1 MKNFDLKK
9 YLAEGRLTESTES
22 RWDAI
27 DVSRK
32 AEKELS
38 NKEWNERT
46 AKKLK
51 ILTDLNNANKFK
63 KDWDEEKLQG
73 WVDKNYS
80 WEKLT
85 QQFKLNENQKLK
97 EVFSEKQRK
106 WACSQDGPEFDE
118 MCKDTAIS
126 KKKKIKEWVGG
137 EIEKRSNDYFEK
149 LVPGQGNADT
159 IEGELLRAIN
169 KIIYRYYNDGDFY
182 YKGYGTETAGPAHSF
197 LINSTD
203 IPSEIQST
211 LKSIFSKIMSSSGDE
226 EKIYERLTEF
236 ALEKILDYIDSKD
249 GNYTESDEDMFNY
262 DAEYEDEEDYD
273 DDDDYGYDDEEDDEE
288 WDY

>member
-1 MKNFDLKK
+1 MKNFNLKK

-22 RWDAI
+22 KWNSI

-51 ILTDLNNANKFK
+51 ILTDFNNANKFK

-126 KKKKIKEWVGG
+126 KKKNIKEWVGG
-137 EIEKRSNDYFEK
+137 ELEKRSNDYFEK

-169 KIIYRYYNDGDFY
+169 RIIYRYYNDGDFY

-203 IPSEIQST
+203 IPLEIQST

-226 EKIYERLTEF
+226 EKTYERLTEF
-236 ALEKILDYIDSKD
+236 ALEKILDHIDSKD
-249 GNYTESDEDMFNY
+249 GNYTQSNEDMLKYDSEFEDED
-262 DAEYEDEEDYD
+262 DEYEDDYFDEDEDDDEDYD
-273 DDDDYGYDDEEDDEE
+273 
-288 WDY
+288 